1 MITLSLCMIVRDEEA
16 VLARCLD
23 SAQGIADE
31 IVLVDTGSRD
41 RTKEVAAR
49 YTDRIYDFPW
59 RNDFSAAR
67 NYALSLA
74 RMDYC
79 FWLDADDVI
88 PEKSREA
95 LRNLKS
101 ALPPETDLVMLR
113 YDMGLG
119 PDGTPSCSFFPSGS
133 FTDTSDGVLD
143 ANTPSSTWDSSSTAA
158 APAINPLCF
167 FISFSQTF
175 HNTGHSRSLIP
186 QLRSQRPLEPQGKTN
201 PVWVTGSP
209 SSSARTV
216 PPYFF

>member
-88 PEKSREA
+88 S
-95 LRNLKS
+95 
-101 ALPPETDLVMLR
+101 
-113 YDMGLG
+113 
-119 PDGTPSCSFFPSGS
+119 
-133 FTDTSDGVLD
+133 
-143 ANTPSSTWDSSSTAA
+143 
-158 APAINPLCF
+158 
-167 FISFSQTF
+167 
-175 HNTGHSRSLIP
+175 
-186 QLRSQRPLEPQGKTN
+186 
-201 PVWVTGSP
+201 
-209 SSSARTV
+209 
-216 PPYFF
+216 